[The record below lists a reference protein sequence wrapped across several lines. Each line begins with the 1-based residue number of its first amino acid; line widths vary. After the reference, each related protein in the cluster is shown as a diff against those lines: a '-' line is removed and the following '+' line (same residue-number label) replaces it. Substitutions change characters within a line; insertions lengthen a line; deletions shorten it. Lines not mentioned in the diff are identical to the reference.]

1 MKDKVLLTAL
11 LSMVLAGCTLRGKPK
26 AVVPPIAPKPA
37 ATPAPAPAPPPPL
50 SIPQTHVELPK
61 PQPVDP
67 AALVVDITPREPEPE
82 PQTAVPTRSR
92 RTTPASTPTPP
103 AATPPPEAPRET
115 FREMVS
121 PSESKR
127 LMDQALNRRREANQI
142 LDQLSKRSTLTPA
155 QKNVIS
161 TIRNFLTLSDE
172 AEKHN
177 DPRQADSFAERAQIL
192 AKELQRE
199 Q

>member
-1 MKDKVLLTAL
+1 MKDKVLLTAV
-11 LSMVLAGCTLRGKPK
+11 LSVVLAGCTLRGKPK
-26 AVVPPIAPKPA
+26 AALPPAAPKPA
-37 ATPAPAPAPPPPL
+37 ASPAPAPAPPPPL

-67 AALVVDITPREPEPE
+67 AALVVDTTAREPEPE
-82 PQTAVPTRSR
+82 PQPTPPARLK
-92 RTTPASTPTPP
+92 RTTPAATPTPP
-103 AATPPPEAPRET
+103 AAAPPEPPRET

-121 PSESKR
+121 PNEAKR
-127 LMDQALNRRREANQI
+127 LTDQAQNRRREVTQI
-142 LDQLSKRSTLTPA
+142 LDQLGKRSTLTSA
-155 QKNVIS
+155 QKNVMA
-161 TIRNFLTLSDE
+161 TIRSFLVLSDE

-192 AKELQRE
+192 AKELQSE